1 MIKKLRRRCIIR
13 EYDFNNIIM
22 KKDPNRLLYDSYQF
36 EPFTKLKLE
45 QESMWH
51 TLKDI
56 QSPAQWLIENP
67 PRSNIRRLQEY
78 LYDKRYVEWAT
89 WYDHN
94 GFVIIQARKNA
105 PQTRLGWFTAI
116 KDLSRD

>member
-36 EPFTKLKLE
+36 EPFTRVSLD
-45 QESMWH
+45 QEAMWH
-51 TLKDI
+51 TLKDTKN
-56 QSPAQWLIENP
+56 PAQWLIENP

-78 LYDKRYVEWAT
+78 LYDKRYIDWDC
-89 WYDHN
+89 WFDHK
-94 GFVIIQARKNA
+94 GYVLIQSRKNA
-105 PQTRLGWFTAI
+105 PQSKLGWFTAT